1 MYASK
6 LDVTIDR
13 LEVRDVGGSLLCFLS
28 VSRTTPRCVLALRG
42 SDGCESQVKLDE
54 KENADVVGRTNGY
67 GMVDVLLSHGRITV
81 LEELEIF

>member
-1 MYASK
+1 
-6 LDVTIDR
+6 
-13 LEVRDVGGSLLCFLS
+13 
-28 VSRTTPRCVLALRG
+28 VLALRG